1 MKKPDS
7 FFCDICGI
15 AKGETNH
22 WRVLRVWSPA
32 QAETFSRGGSLAIYG
47 WDDKAAAR
55 KGSKHACGNSCTQKL
70 VERWLALKT
79 LEAPRAA
86 GGAA

>member
-1 MKKPDS
+1 MRKPDS
-7 FFCDICGI
+7 YFCDICGI
-15 AKGETNH
+15 AKGGTNH
-22 WRVLRVWSPA
+22 WRVLRTRD
-32 QAETFSRGGSLAIYG
+32 EGSTLHILEWPGATVA
-47 WDDKAAAR
+47 DALDV
-55 KGSKHACGNSCTQKL
+55 KHACGNSCTQKL

>member
-7 FFCDICGI
+7 YFCDICGI
-15 AKGETNH
+15 AKAGTNH
-22 WRVLRVWSPA
+22 WRILITRLEGA
-32 QAETFSRGGSLAIYG
+32 QLQIAEWYSGSADAEG
-47 WDDKAAAR
+47 A
-55 KGSKHACGNSCTQKL
+55 KHACGNGCTQKL

>member
-1 MKKPDS
+1 MRKPDS
-7 FFCDICGI
+7 YFCDICGI
-15 AKGETNH
+15 AKGSTNH
-22 WRVLRVWSPA
+22 WRVLVIRLDGANLQIADWDRTA
-32 QAETFSRGGSLAIYG
+32 ADAEGV
-47 WDDKAAAR
+47 
-55 KGSKHACGNSCTQKL
+55 KHACGNSCTQKL

>member
-15 AKGETNH
+15 AKGGTNH
-22 WRVLRVWSPA
+22 WRVLVTHFNGR
-32 QAETFSRGGSLAIYG
+32 SLEIG
-47 WDDKAAAR
+47 EWDRLAAD
-55 KGSKHACGNSCTQKL
+55 SDEVKHACGNSCTQKL

-79 LEAPRAA
+79 LESPRAA